1 MQADIQPAAQRT
13 LKGEVC
19 NTSACKILGFF
30 SQTKVCYLQALETFK
45 NVHKQMMKAT
55 QNTPH

>member
-45 NVHKQMMKAT
+45 KKFISKL
-55 QNTPH
+55 